1 MAETYEAWM
10 DQCREAI
17 EAGDGAAALEAVSQA
32 LELDPDSVPALGYR
46 ATLLGQA
53 GQHAEALALFDR
65 VVELEPERGAAH
77 YSRGLH
83 LERLGRFDEAL
94 AAYSRAIEVDPTEP
108 NSLIN
113 RGRLLDDSG
122 QPAEAVA
129 DYDRAL
135 ALDDTEVIA
144 WTNRGNSLTALER
157 FDEAL
162 ASYDRALALDDS
174 WVTARLGRARALLSL
189 GRIDE
194 ANAARPVDDDR
205 DPGEI
210 IERRHPLS
218 DGELV
223 LRYFPGGHSHPEVLA
238 SLAQTVLEHCAAFEG
253 TPPGLVDGVT
263 IHFGWSMLTLRQ
275 RGTDRVLCE
284 PDFSRHPLTE
294 LRHEVTF
301 SLQVQFMT
309 QVMHQVVDAPV
320 SDTNCF
326 HTVAADPKALGHNKL
341 TMYRVSE
348 VDEEGFS
355 GWLVGPETPAARAE
369 MIEGGDYELVPA
381 AMLAR
386 LRAHLIKVL
395 TLPPG
400 FAVTFDGHAVVSVCD
415 PEGTELWAVEED

>member
-1 MAETYEAWM
+1 MAETYEACM
-10 DQCREAI
+10 ERCREAI
-17 EAGDGAAALEAVSQA
+17 EAGDGAAALEAVTQA
-32 LELDPDSVPALGYR
+32 LEQDPDSVPALGYR
-46 ATLLGQA
+46 GTLLGQA
-53 GQHAEALALFDR
+53 DQHVEALAMFDR

-77 YSRGLH
+77 YSRGLY

-94 AAYSRAIEVDPTEP
+94 AAYTRAIEIDPAEP
-108 NSLIN
+108 RSLVN

-122 QPAEAVA
+122 QAAEAVA
-129 DYDRAL
+129 DYDLAL
-135 ALDDTEVIA
+135 ALDDTETIA
-144 WTNRGNSLTALER
+144 WTNRGNSLVALES

-162 ASYDRALALDDS
+162 ESYDRALTLDS
-174 WVTARLGRARALLSL
+174 TSVTARLGRARALMSL

-194 ANAARPVDDDR
+194 ANAARLVDDER
-205 DPGEI
+205 DPGEVL
-210 IERRHPLS
+210 ERRLALS

-238 SLAQTVLEHCAAFEG
+238 SLADTVLEHCAAFEAS
-253 TPPGLVDGVT
+253 PPGLVDGVT

-309 QVMHQVVDAPV
+309 QVMHQVVGAPV

-326 HTVAADPKALGHNKL
+326 HTVATTPAALGQKKL
-341 TMYRVSE
+341 TMFRVSE
-348 VDEEGFS
+348 VDEDGFS
-355 GWLVGPETPAARAE
+355 GWLVGPETPAARAK
-369 MIEGGDYELVPA
+369 MLEGGDYQLVA
-381 AMLAR
+381 GAMLAR
-386 LRAHLIKVL
+386 LRAHLIKAL

-400 FAVTFDGHAVVSVCD
+400 FSVSFDGHAVVSVCD
-415 PEGTELWAVEED
+415 PDGTELWAVDEQ